1 VRITG
6 GVVAER
12 FQLRNKSEVIIGLT
26 GGIGSGK
33 SVVGRILAELG
44 AKVIDTDKVGHRVY
58 APGSEG
64 FTGIVDT
71 FGRAVVAADGTI
83 DRKKLGAVVF
93 ADAERRAALNAI
105 VHPLIFGEIMREIA
119 DCRRGGFTGPIVLE
133 APILVEAK
141 GAGLVD
147 QIWVVA
153 APPEAVQ
160 ARLTSDRGMSRGEID
175 ARVAA
180 QLDDAERRRHADVI
194 LENDGDLVSLRQVV
208 EAAWRTLVAAQPN

>member
-1 VRITG
+1 
-6 GVVAER
+6 
-12 FQLRNKSEVIIGLT
+12 VIIGLT

-44 AKVIDTDKVGHRVY
+44 AHVIDTDKVGHRVY

-64 FTGIVDT
+64 FTRLVET
-71 FGRAVVAADGTI
+71 FGRDIVAADGTI

-93 ADAERRAALNAI
+93 GDADRRAALNAI

-119 DCRRGGFTGPIVLE
+119 ERRNAGFAGHIVLE

-141 GAGLVD
+141 GTGMVD

-153 APPEAVQ
+153 APPDAVRTRL
-160 ARLTSDRGMSRGEID
+160 ARDRAMTADEIQ

-180 QLDDAERRRHADVI
+180 QLDDAERRRHADVVI
-194 LENDGDLVSLRQVV
+194 ENDGDLASLRKVV
-208 EAAWRTLVAAQPN
+208 EAAWKTLLT

>member
-1 VRITG
+1 M
-6 GVVAER
+6 
-12 FQLRNKSEVIIGLT
+12 IIGLT

-33 SVVGRILAELG
+33 SVVGRMLAELG
-44 AKVIDTDKVGHRVY
+44 AHVIDTDKVGHRVY

-64 FTGIVDT
+64 FARIVEA
-71 FGRAVVAADGTI
+71 FGRSIVAPDGTI
-83 DRKKLGAVVF
+83 DRKKLGGIVF

-119 DCRRGGFTGPIVLE
+119 ERRNAGFTGPIVLE

-141 GAGLVD
+141 GTGLVD

-153 APPEAVQ
+153 APPDAVR
-160 ARLTSDRGMSRGEID
+160 ARLAADRSMSRAEIG

-180 QLDDAERRRHADVI
+180 QLDDAERRRHADVVI
-194 LENDGDLVSLRQVV
+194 ENDGDLASLRTVV
-208 EAAWRTLVAAQPN
+208 AAAWRTLLA

>member
-1 VRITG
+1 M
-6 GVVAER
+6 
-12 FQLRNKSEVIIGLT
+12 IIGLT

-44 AKVIDTDKVGHRVY
+44 AHVIDTDKVGHRVY

-64 FTGIVDT
+64 FTRLVET
-71 FGRAVVAADGTI
+71 FGRDIVAADGTI

-93 ADAERRAALNAI
+93 GDAERRAALNAI

-119 DCRRGGFTGPIVLE
+119 ERRNGGFEGHIVLE

-141 GAGLVD
+141 GTGMVD

-153 APPEAVQ
+153 APPDAVR
-160 ARLTSDRGMSRGEID
+160 ARLVRDRAMTPDEIQ

-180 QLDDAERRRHADVI
+180 QLDDAERRRHADVVI
-194 LENDGDLVSLRQVV
+194 ENDGDLASLRKVV
-208 EAAWRTLVAAQPN
+208 EAAWSTLLA